1 MPGPFD
7 GLPTFLSVARQK
19 SFRAAARELGVTP
32 GAVSQT
38 VRALE
43 LKLGVPLFQRTTR
56 RVSLTDAGE
65 ALFAR
70 LAPAAAAIDAALEDL
85 VSRRHEPAG
94 LLRLTVP
101 HIASARFI
109 EPVLPRVHRE
119 YPDLHIEVSLNDALV
134 DLAECGFDA
143 GIRVGDALAPGM
155 IGVRLTGDL
164 KWGVFG
170 APAYFAKH
178 GHPSRPRDLMQH
190 ECIRYR
196 YPSGGLY
203 RWELNERGR
212 ALSIDVPGRFTVNEG
227 RLALGLARAGV
238 GLMYSADQLLEEELR
253 RGALEPTLLSY
264 QAKSPGFYLY
274 FAARSKEQPKLRAF
288 IAAVLSVTRA
298 GLASSSGTR
307 AASKKNQ

>member
-32 GAVSQT
+32 GAVSQA

-65 ALFAR
+65 ALFAQV
-70 LAPAAAAIDAALEDL
+70 APAARAIDDAFEDL
-85 VSRRHEPAG
+85 ASRRHEPTG

-109 EPVLPRVHRE
+109 EPVLPHFHRD
-119 YPDLHIEVSLNDALV
+119 YPDVHVEVSLNDALV
-134 DLAECGFDA
+134 DLAESGFDA
-143 GIRVGDALAPGM
+143 GIRVGDALAPDM

-164 KWGVFG
+164 NWGVFG
-170 APAYFAKH
+170 APAYFEQH
-178 GHPSRPRDLMQH
+178 GHPSKPRELLRH

-212 ALSIDVPGRFTVNEG
+212 TVSIDVKGRFTVNEG

-238 GLMYSADQLLEEELR
+238 GLMYGADQLLEEELR
-253 RGALEPTLLSY
+253 RGALEPTLVSY
-264 QAKSPGFYLY
+264 QARSPGFYLY

-288 IAAVLSVTRA
+288 IAAVLSVAQA
-298 GLASSSGTR
+298 GKVKREAAR
-307 AASKKNQ
+307 AARR